1 MQVER
6 IRRNSKTRFWYNT
19 SLCTRH
25 LSIPPNALTHT
36 YNRYMFFFWR
46 LFIDDVRPPTLQ
58 RCASRTI
65 PSLGGSC
72 HRNSINHPHTN
83 EMRPTL
89 PTKRIIHVNRK
100 IIPLYAAYTYAC
112 VRRRVD
118 RSARVTSSGRRTQ
131 VVSFILAAVV
141 TELKRLISSWA
152 FVYIKSV

>member
-6 IRRNSKTRFWYNT
+6 TRRNSKTRSRYNT
-19 SLCTRH
+19 SLCVRH
-25 LSIPPNALTHT
+25 LGIPPNVLTHT
-36 YNRYMFFFWR
+36 YNIRTFFFFWR

-100 IIPLYAAYTYAC
+100 IIPLRCIYIRMYPQK
-112 VRRRVD
+112 
-118 RSARVTSSGRRTQ
+118 GRP
-131 VVSFILAAVV
+131 
-141 TELKRLISSWA
+141 
-152 FVYIKSV
+152 